1 MSAGV
6 TNIADATAAP
16 GCFDIDL
23 EAVSA
28 AQPDYIFVESGNL
41 ALVKDDVAAN
51 PAYFQNLK
59 AVQNGNVYGL
69 ISFRYYATNI
79 ELALANCYQVAAV
92 CYPEQFKD
100 VDPAKKM
107 DEITTFFLGAPL
119 YEALVAEGGTFGKI
133 EL

>member
-1 MSAGV
+1 M
-6 TNIADATAAP
+6 
-16 GCFDIDL
+16 
-23 EAVSA
+23 
-28 AQPDYIFVESGNL
+28 
-41 ALVKDDVAAN
+41 AAN

-119 YEALVAEGGTFGKI
+119 YDALVAEGGTFGKI